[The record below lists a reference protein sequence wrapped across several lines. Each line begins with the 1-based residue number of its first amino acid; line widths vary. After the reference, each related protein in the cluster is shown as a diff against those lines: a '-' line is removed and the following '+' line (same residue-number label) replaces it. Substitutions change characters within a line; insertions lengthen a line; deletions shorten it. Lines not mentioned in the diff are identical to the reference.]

1 MTVQPVVVILGPTA
15 VGKSELS
22 LNLAEQFQTEII
34 NADSMQLYQ
43 GMDIGTAKLPPIERR
58 GIKHHLLDVYP
69 VTQTV
74 NVASY
79 QEQARAVVSSL
90 RAEQQVP
97 IVVGGSGLYI
107 TALLEDLKFP
117 ATDEFI
123 RAALEQRLE
132 IEGAEVLHAELRV
145 LDHIT
150 AEKIPVSNGRR
161 IVRALEV
168 IEITKEP
175 YSATLPNA
183 LPALT
188 PDLRIG
194 LTRSRADLDE
204 RVTFRVEQM
213 WQQGF
218 VSEVESLIRI
228 GLKDGVTASRALG
241 YAQIIDYLDGEI
253 SEDEAKS
260 ETIRLTKR
268 FVRKQESWFRRDPAV
283 IWVEADSPNLV
294 EIVLNMVNELR

>member
-1 MTVQPVVVILGPTA
+1 
-15 VGKSELS
+15 
-22 LNLAEQFQTEII
+22 
-34 NADSMQLYQ
+34 
-43 GMDIGTAKLPPIERR
+43 
-58 GIKHHLLDVYP
+58 
-69 VTQTV
+69 
-74 NVASY
+74 
-79 QEQARAVVSSL
+79 
-90 RAEQQVP
+90 
-97 IVVGGSGLYI
+97 VVGGSGLYI

-175 YSATLPNA
+175 YSATLPNS

-204 RVTFRVEQM
+204 RVTFRVKQM

-253 SEDEAKS
+253 SEDEAMS

-283 IWVEADSPNLV
+283 IWVEADSPILV
-294 EIVLNMVNELR
+294 ETVLNMVNELR